1 MTIKSWVRITPD
13 AIVSDRPVPVAEGS
27 GKDMLVSAF
36 RALGC
41 GYAKFHKMDTLSKAG
56 FLASEILLSDELGR
70 FEPREDR
77 AVLLFNSSA
86 SLCDDRHYQNT
97 INDPQNWF
105 PSPAVFVYT
114 LPNIVTGEIAIRNKY
129 YGETCFYVMEKP
141 DAGEICR
148 IVGNAFQDRVTRS
161 AVCGLAECSDDD
173 AFEVVL
179 FLVEKDG
186 DASGVQWNTEN
197 ISAAFGCRK

>member
-105 PSPAVFVYT
+105 PSPAVFGLY
-114 LPNIVTGEIAIRNKY
+114 
-129 YGETCFYVMEKP
+129 
-141 DAGEICR
+141 
-148 IVGNAFQDRVTRS
+148 
-161 AVCGLAECSDDD
+161 LAEYSDRRDCHTQQILRRD
-173 AFEVVL
+173 L
-179 FLVEKDG
+179 FLCHGK
-186 DASGVQWNTEN
+186 A
-197 ISAAFGCRK
+197 